1 LTGDHAVQIRF
12 ARGFQQA
19 NLAAAGVEKPV
30 HDHAAWVIFHEHF
43 EDALQLLFARPERSA
58 LGLQLDTRRRG
69 TTRIARR

>member
-1 LTGDHAVQIRF
+1 
-12 ARGFQQA
+12 
-19 NLAAAGVEKPV
+19 
-30 HDHAAWVIFHEHF
+30 VIFHEHF